1 MTIPDSVMSIE
12 QEAFSGCSGLTNV
25 TIPDS
30 VTSIGD
36 GVFEDCSGL
45 TSLTIGE
52 NVTSIGSS
60 AFGYCR
66 RLTIVTFEGKDKTA
80 VQGMTGYPF
89 GLEYANENGVTIH
102 CTDGDIQVSY
112 EG

>member
-30 VTSIGD
+30 
-36 GVFEDCSGL
+36 
-45 TSLTIGE
+45 
-52 NVTSIGSS
+52 VTSIGSS